1 MTPIF
6 LTAAITLA
14 TVLVAADPA
23 TSESAPGLDLNSLVT
38 GGAGA
43 TIAGLIY
50 WVIKLVLD
58 RTIPSRSDARANVT
72 LVLEGLNNMVKVLQE
87 EKTADAKRLTDKQA
101 RIDQLEEAADKD
113 YDRIAE
119 LRSEIL
125 DLRNRLSQKDRHI
138 NALVSELRKFG
149 AVVTGLDL
157 EDAEDLEI
165 TMPKEKLQQ
174 LRDEAGSGQ

>member
-1 MTPIF
+1 MI
-6 LTAAITLA
+6 LTGVITVAAVALA
-14 TVLVAADPA
+14 TDPPAPPAA
-23 TSESAPGLDLNSLVT
+23 APGIDLNSLVT

-87 EKTADAKRLTDKQA
+87 EKLSDAQRLAAKQA
-101 RIDQLEEAADKD
+101 RIDQLEVAADKD

-119 LRSEIL
+119 LRGEIL
-125 DLRNRLSQKDRHI
+125 ELRNRLSQKDRHI
-138 NALVSELRKFG
+138 NALVTELRKFG
-149 AVVTGLDL
+149 AVVTGLEL
-157 EDAEDLEI
+157 EDVEDLEI
-165 TMPKEKLQQ
+165 TMPKAEIQK